1 MELCGAR
8 FDRGLRMNDQTQKTA
23 HQVLP
28 RITRFNWRYL
38 TYAIALILFDLGQLH
53 AQLPNKVGSLLN
65 MERSLAAMA
74 RENTPYEALLSVT
87 DSETIYFAP
96 GPVEGLRHM
105 KNRPNIADVMR
116 WEPSFSGIGKSMEF
130 GFTTGAL
137 EFQRVG
143 SPVRHGEYL
152 TIWKRDRKGD
162 WKILVRG
169 VSENYGRKN
178 QIVDDALPNAAFIE
192 PDSLGYLRHR
202 SQVRLNQRKDVVA
215 SNEQLFATILR
226 SDNAVAFD
234 EFLADD
240 VWLIFPWREPIQG
253 KREAIDFLTSTGVQI
268 LTEMEEVDRAYSGEL
283 AYSHGTANFWKDGV
297 RDPHNYIRV
306 WQRQPDHQWRVII
319 EFYSER

>member
-1 MELCGAR
+1 MK
-8 FDRGLRMNDQTQKTA
+8 DQSHKTYD
-23 HQVLP
+23 QV
-28 RITRFNWRYL
+28 RENKITFSWRCL
-38 TYAIALILFDLGQLH
+38 AFSIAMTLLSVDQLQ

-65 MERSLAAMA
+65 MERTLAGMA

-87 DSETIYFAP
+87 NAETTYFAP

-162 WKILVRG
+162 WKILARG

-178 QIVDDALPNAAFIE
+178 PIVDESLPNAEFIE
-192 PDSLGYLRHR
+192 PDSMGYLKHR
-202 SQVRLNQRKDVVA
+202 SQVRLDQRKDVVA

-226 SDNAVAFD
+226 SDNWIAFE

-240 VWLIFPWREPIQG
+240 VWLIYPWSEPIRG
-253 KREAIDFLTSTGVQI
+253 KRQAIDFLTSKDIQI

-283 AYSHGTANFWKDGV
+283 AYSHGTANFWKNGV

-306 WQRQPDHQWRVII
+306 WQRQPDHQWRVIV

>member
-1 MELCGAR
+1 MKDQSQKKRTKVGTKHRAASWRCMA
-8 FDRGLRMNDQTQKTA
+8 FSIVIGL
-23 HQVLP
+23 
-28 RITRFNWRYL
+28 
-38 TYAIALILFDLGQLH
+38 LGMDQLH

-65 MERSLAAMA
+65 MERALAGMA
-74 RENTPYEALLSVT
+74 RETTPYEALLSVT
-87 DSETIYFAP
+87 NAETIYFAP

-169 VSENYGRKN
+169 VSENYGRKS
-178 QIVDDALPNAAFIE
+178 QIVDENLPNAEFIE
-192 PDSLGYLRHR
+192 PDSMGYLKHR
-202 SQVRLNQRKDVVA
+202 SQVRLNQRKEVVA

-226 SDNAVAFD
+226 SDNWVAFE
-234 EFLADD
+234 EFLAED
-240 VWLIFPWREPIQG
+240 VWLIYPWSEPIRG
-253 KREAIDFLTSTGVQI
+253 KRQAIDFLTSQGIQI

-283 AYSHGTANFWKDGV
+283 AYSHGTANFWKNGV

-306 WQRQPDHQWRVII
+306 WQRQPDHQWRVIV